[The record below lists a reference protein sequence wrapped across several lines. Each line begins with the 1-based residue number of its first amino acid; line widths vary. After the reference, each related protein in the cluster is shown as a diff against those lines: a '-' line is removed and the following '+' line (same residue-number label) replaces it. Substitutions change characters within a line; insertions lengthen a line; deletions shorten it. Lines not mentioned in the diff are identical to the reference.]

1 MHCDQVQVIRS
12 LPVTQ
17 GGNHGRLRTNLQQ
30 NEPVKAQG
38 NKAMAL
44 CPAHDDKSHSL
55 SILYREADDRVL
67 LHCFAQDC
75 SAESILKA
83 VGLAWRDIYPND
95 GSPYTPRVSK
105 HTREEVKSAEW
116 LLELVPV
123 WSREGVA
130 FTEKDRA
137 DIYNAQRIVNSARGI
152 K

>member
-1 MHCDQVQVIRS
+1 MSDFELVCSKLEGIR
-12 LPVTQ
+12 
-17 GGNHGRLRTNLQQ
+17 R
-30 NEPVKAQG
+30 KG

-67 LHCFAQDC
+67 LNCFAQDC

-83 VGLAWRDIYPND
+83 AGLAWRDIYPND
-95 GSPYTPRVSK
+95 GSPYTPKASK

-123 WSREGVA
+123 WAKEGVA
-130 FTEKDRA
+130 FTEKDKA
-137 DIYNAQRIVNSARGI
+137 DIYNAQRIVNGAKARGI
-152 K
+152 I

>member
-1 MHCDQVQVIRS
+1 M
-12 LPVTQ
+12 
-17 GGNHGRLRTNLQQ
+17 
-30 NEPVKAQG
+30 
-38 NKAMAL
+38 
-44 CPAHDDKSHSL
+44 
-55 SILYREADDRVL
+55 L

-123 WSREGVA
+123 WAKEGVA
-130 FTEKDRA
+130 FTEKDKS
-137 DIYNAQRIVNSARGI
+137 DIYEAQRIVNSARGI

>member
-1 MHCDQVQVIRS
+1 MSDFELVCSKLEGVR
-12 LPVTQ
+12 
-17 GGNHGRLRTNLQQ
+17 R
-30 NEPVKAQG
+30 KG

-83 VGLAWRDIYPND
+83 VGLAWQHIYPKDRGN
-95 GSPYTPRVSK
+95 YTPKFKR

-130 FTEKDRA
+130 FTDKDRA
-137 DIYNAQRIVNSARGI
+137 DIYEAQRIVNSARGI
-152 K
+152 TN

>member
-1 MHCDQVQVIRS
+1 MADYELICSKMSQ
-12 LPVTQ
+12 
-17 GGNHGRLRTNLQQ
+17 LRR
-30 NEPVKAQG
+30 KG

-83 VGLAWRDIYPND
+83 AGLAWRDIYPND
-95 GSPYTPRVSK
+95 GSPYTPKASK

-137 DIYNAQRIVNSARGI
+137 DIYNAQRIVNGAKARGI
-152 K
+152 I

>member
-1 MHCDQVQVIRS
+1 MSDFELVCS
-12 LPVTQ
+12 KLE
-17 GGNHGRLRTNLQQ
+17 GLRR
-30 NEPVKAQG
+30 KG

-83 VGLAWRDIYPND
+83 VGLAWRDIYPQD
-95 GSPYTPRVSK
+95 GSPYTPRESK
-105 HTREEVKSAEW
+105 HTREQVKSAEW

-123 WSREGVA
+123 WAKEGVA
-130 FTEKDRA
+130 FTDKDKA
-137 DIYNAQRIVNSARGI
+137 DIYEAQRIVNSARGI
-152 K
+152 TN

>member
-1 MHCDQVQVIRS
+1 MSDFELVCSKLEGVR
-12 LPVTQ
+12 
-17 GGNHGRLRTNLQQ
+17 R
-30 NEPVKAQG
+30 KG

-83 VGLAWRDIYPND
+83 AGLAWRDIYPND
-95 GSPYTPRVSK
+95 GSPYTPRASK
-105 HTREEVKSAEW
+105 HTREQVKSAEW

-123 WSREGVA
+123 CSREGVA
-130 FTEKDRA
+130 FTEKDKS
-137 DIYNAQRIVNSARGI
+137 DIYEAQRIVNGARGI

>member
-1 MHCDQVQVIRS
+1 MHAITGRISTLSLYRKGEIMADFDLVCSKLEQVR
-12 LPVTQ
+12 
-17 GGNHGRLRTNLQQ
+17 R
-30 NEPVKAQG
+30 KG

-95 GSPYTPRVSK
+95 GSPYTPRISK

-130 FTEKDRA
+130 FTEKDKA
-137 DIYNAQRIVNSARGI
+137 AIYNAQRIVNSARGI

>member
-1 MHCDQVQVIRS
+1 
-12 LPVTQ
+12 
-17 GGNHGRLRTNLQQ
+17 
-30 NEPVKAQG
+30 
-38 NKAMAL
+38 
-44 CPAHDDKSHSL
+44 
-55 SILYREADDRVL
+55 L

-83 VGLAWRDIYPND
+83 VGLAWRDIYPQD
-95 GSPYTPRVSK
+95 GSPYTPKLNK

-123 WSREGVA
+123 WAKEGVA
-130 FTEKDRA
+130 FTDKDRA